1 MVSGKKLCEVI
12 LYLFE
17 PGSSV
22 SRIEA
27 TRETNKVDNL
37 ISVWEEKVLL
47 LYIDSVFKGAS
58 LFAKECHRLL
68 SRLYSF
74 GFPQVS
80 QRQRLLGN
88 SVSFHSQ

>member
-1 MVSGKKLCEVI
+1 
-12 LYLFE
+12 LFE

-22 SRIEA
+22 FRTEA
-27 TRETNKVDNL
+27 TSETDKVDGL
-37 ISVWEEKVLL
+37 ISAWEEKVLL

-74 GFPQVS
+74 SFSEVS

-88 SVSFHSQ
+88 SVCVHSQ

>member
-1 MVSGKKLCEVI
+1 MASGKNYAKLSFNCLSLARV
-12 LYLFE
+12 FF
-17 PGSSV
+17 
-22 SRIEA
+22 RTEA
-27 TRETNKVDNL
+27 TSETDKVDGL
-37 ISVWEEKVLL
+37 ISAWEEKVLL

-74 GFPQVS
+74 SFPEVS

-88 SVSFHSQ
+88 SVSVHSQ